1 MRDIARGA
9 SEEAALVDSD
19 FDSEL
24 VARVNANAPANARPA
39 LFKNPLRV
47 VVFSL
52 FIRVIS
58 GLLKV
63 RLIGMATVFYQQI
76 QFAGNKFGKKM

>member
-9 SEEAALVDSD
+9 LIEATLEDSG

-24 VARVNANAPANARPA
+24 AARVSANAPAHARPA
-39 LFKNPLRV
+39 RFKNPLRV

-52 FIRVIS
+52 FIRV
-58 GLLKV
+58 KAV
-63 RLIGMATVFYQQI
+63 C
-76 QFAGNKFGKKM
+76 